1 MHRNFFLM
9 AALAFATPLFAAER
23 YWDFTDNPTNQ
34 PPTNCFSTIIGE
46 GKPGTWKVIRDEFP
60 LALQPVDPNAPK
72 TAPKSVVAQLA
83 WDHTDEHFPLLILGD
98 ETYGDFTFRT
108 KFKIVDG
115 LSEQIAGIA
124 FRIQDEKNYYYV
136 RASALGNTFNFYEVS
151 KGERIPAGKAMKIER
166 GVWHDLLIKCAGPNI
181 HIELDGNTNTLP
193 DIINPIFAAGKI
205 GYLTKSDSISYF
217 ADTHIT
223 FTPREPFAQVIVR
236 DVMRENPRLIGVKI
250 SMATPKTKNDIRMIA
265 SNNEK
270 EIGAPAE
277 KTDADVINRGVNY
290 FRKDKENVYVTV
302 PLRDRNG
309 DPVAAVQFVMRSF
322 PGQTEENAMTRAL
335 PMIKNIQKRALA
347 VENLY

>member
-1 MHRNFFLM
+1 M
-9 AALAFATPLFAAER
+9 AALTFAMPLFAAER

-34 PPTNCFSTIIGE
+34 PPTNCFSTLAGE

-83 WDHTDEHFPLLILGD
+83 WDHTDEHFPMLILGD
-98 ETYGDFTFRT
+98 DTYGDFTFRT

-124 FRIQDEKNYYYV
+124 FRIQDEQNYYYV
-136 RASALGNTFNFYEVS
+136 RASALGNTFNFYSVS
-151 KGERIPAGKAMKIER
+151 KGQRSPPVGNFVKIER
-166 GVWHDLLIKCAGPNI
+166 GVWHDLLIRCTGPDI
-181 HIELDGNTNTLP
+181 HIELDGNANTFPGMTNLTYS
-193 DIINPIFAAGKI
+193 AGKI
-205 GYLTKSDSISYF
+205 AYMTKSDSISYF
-217 ADTHIT
+217 ADSHIT

-236 DVMRENPRLIGVKI
+236 DVMHDNPRLVGVKI
-250 SMATPKTKNDIRMIA
+250 FMATPKAKNDIHMVA
-265 SNNEK
+265 SNNAK

-277 KTDADVINRGVNY
+277 KTDADVIDRGVNY
-290 FRKDKENVYVTV
+290 FRKDKENVYVTI

-335 PMIKNIQKRALA
+335 PMIKDIQKRALA